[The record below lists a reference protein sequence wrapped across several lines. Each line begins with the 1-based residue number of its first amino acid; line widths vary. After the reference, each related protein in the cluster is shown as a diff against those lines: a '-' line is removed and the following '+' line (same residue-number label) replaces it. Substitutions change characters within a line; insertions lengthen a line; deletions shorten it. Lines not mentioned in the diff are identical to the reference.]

1 MQCLPIAPVHWLK
14 LSGCEKP
21 SLIPISLQS
30 NSVRDWERVRPRG
43 LRFVPRAASAGVQGN
58 RFSIIY
64 PEVLQGHSIAMAMT
78 FGYIAGTNAAMG
90 V

>member
-1 MQCLPIAPVHWLK
+1 M
-14 LSGCEKP
+14 SGLESDEDCHVYNKDMDI
-21 SLIPISLQS
+21 IP
-30 NSVRDWERVRPRG
+30 G
-43 LRFVPRAASAGVQGN
+43 LYACGNVQGN

>member
-1 MQCLPIAPVHWLK
+1 MDI
-14 LSGCEKP
+14 
-21 SLIPISLQS
+21 IP
-30 NSVRDWERVRPRG
+30 G
-43 LRFVPRAASAGVQGN
+43 LYACGNVQGN